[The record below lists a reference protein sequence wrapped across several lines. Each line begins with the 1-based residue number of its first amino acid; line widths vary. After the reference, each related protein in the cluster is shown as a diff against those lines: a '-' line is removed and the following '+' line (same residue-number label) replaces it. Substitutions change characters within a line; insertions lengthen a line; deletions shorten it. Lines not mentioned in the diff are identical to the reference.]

1 MLHRVDELLCTED
14 IDVEMVSALSEVAV
28 HHVDEIVRAFVKRVA
43 ERIGADRLG
52 VGNAV
57 KRILVGELCYGIER
71 GEQTALL
78 CAVAWVGAGRKR
90 RAGFAA
96 VGERSCSFAVHHVG
110 RDRENR
116 GRRFGMTVGRVA
128 ADAGEKL
135 LEEPHCKLVRTI
147 VVVAVTR
154 EVAFRF
160 IVHHHTGLIADRF
173 HAGVLDRTE

>member
-57 KRILVGELCYGIER
+57 KRILVGELRHGIER

-78 CAVAWVGAGRKR
+78 SAVAWVGAR
-90 RAGFAA
+90 R
-96 VGERSCSFAVHHVG
+96 
-110 RDRENR
+110 
-116 GRRFGMTVGRVA
+116 
-128 ADAGEKL
+128 
-135 LEEPHCKLVRTI
+135 
-147 VVVAVTR
+147 
-154 EVAFRF
+154 
-160 IVHHHTGLIADRF
+160 
-173 HAGVLDRTE
+173 